1 MPVLTETDVTARYAE
16 LDKLQNWASQKTLM
30 MATAESVIHSR
41 LASRYTV
48 PFSSNNLT
56 ARDLMVD
63 QLYIQQMTTRKPDT
77 VKLLSDLLEQRI
89 AALLSGD
96 TVMVTDSGDVAATA
110 TGNTAWSST
119 QDYHPTF
126 GMGDPMSWEVSS
138 SMLIAENAARG
149 HPTDEA
155 F

>member
-1 MPVLTETDVTARYAE
+1 MAVLTETDVTARYAE
-16 LDKLQNWASQKTLM
+16 LDKLPNWSSQKALM
-30 MATAESVIHSR
+30 MSTAEAVVHSR
-41 LASRYTV
+41 LASRYAV

-56 ARDLMVD
+56 ARDLMLD

-77 VKLLSDLLEQRI
+77 VKLLSNLLDQRI
-89 AALLSGD
+89 EALLSGD

-110 TGNTAWSST
+110 TGNIAWSST

-138 SMLIAENAARG
+138 SMLIDENAARG
-149 HPTDEA
+149 HPSDEA